1 MACWS
6 FQATRICLPTAYSF
20 FPPETTKLR
29 LTQRIRQPV
38 SHSNRG
44 APSIESRLVKSVPE
58 IGISLNKLA
67 RFARERKIVFSLS
80 NTK

>member
-1 MACWS
+1 
-6 FQATRICLPTAYSF
+6 LPTAYSF
-20 FPPETTKLR
+20 FLPETTKLR
-29 LTQRIRQPV
+29 LTRRIRQPV
-38 SHSNRG
+38 SHSDCG
-44 APSIESRLVKSVPE
+44 APSIESRLVKVPE